1 MTQVSSRMPNRCRCF
16 FMSIFFWIGEYYCC
30 LVVVCRAG
38 VRGVASQLCVPCGLS
53 VGGRLTLQRY
63 CAAHGLVNGF
73 GGCCANLRGFC
84 ANHRFCG
91 GQSRCPVQGRAYASY
106 QCPLRASRVLQRKM
120 RVRTWPSR
128 WLPPVPAIFIAA
140 VRGYSSS
147 STSKALNF
155 LKSITHLLSAF

>member
-1 MTQVSSRMPNRCRCF
+1 MPNRCRCF

-106 QCPLRASRVLQRKM
+106 QCPLRASRVLLQIV
-120 RVRTWPSR
+120 RVRTSAVAVASARTRYLHCCFSR
-128 WLPPVPAIFIAA
+128 LFVVFYVKGIEFLDGDDFVVPD
-140 VRGYSSS
+140 
-147 STSKALNF
+147 L
-155 LKSITHLLSAF
+155 SIVVITI